1 MEKPEYMLNLTIQP
15 LKFEESMGFEE
26 SITYKCG
33 IAVAENFDEAV
44 HREIIDIAKEEGLNS
59 LFLLN
64 KKDIA
69 SALKKQ
75 IPKKP
80 INKTKCDCTIAKLY
94 ENCNIVV
101 CPCCGGRLKL
111 KSKGKY
117 CDKCGQA
124 LDWSDTE

>member
-1 MEKPEYMLNLTIQP
+1 MT
-15 LKFEESMGFEE
+15 FE
-26 SITYKCG
+26 SIS
-33 IAVAENFDEAV
+33 EAYV
-44 HREIIDIAKEEGLNS
+44 KW
-59 LFLLN
+59 
-64 KKDIA
+64 KKDLDNAILGEIKQKA
-69 SALKKQ
+69 IEHGIKTEYVLNEKAIINALEKQ

-80 INKTKCDCTIAKLY
+80 ILKTKSDNSTAKRF

-101 CPCCGGRLKL
+101 CPLCGGRLKL